1 MNACFQRFYRDSAA
15 ALAALEAR
23 EHTAQVVKPGE
34 RERRERCFR
43 WEDSDTA
50 KERDG
55 LRRLPYL
62 VCSPTMELGVDI
74 ADLDLVHLRNV
85 PPTPANYAQRSGRA
99 GRQGQPGL
107 VFTYCG
113 SINSHDQYFFNRRA
127 DMVAGS
133 VRPPR
138 LDIAN
143 EALVRAHLHAVWLAQ
158 VRLPLGDSI
167 ENVINTDDELQLP
180 LRPEAA
186 DAILLSQA
194 AQNEVREHA
203 RRMLQFDPRHP
214 GQLRLV
220 Q

>member
-1 MNACFQRFYRDSAA
+1 M
-15 ALAALEAR
+15 
-23 EHTAQVVKPGE
+23 T
-34 RERRERCFR
+34 
-43 WEDSDTA
+43 

-107 VFTYCG
+107 IFTYCG
-113 SINSHDQYFFNRRA
+113 AINSHDQYFFQRRA

-138 LDIAN
+138 LDVAN
-143 EALVRAHLHAVWLAQ
+143 ESLYNRA
-158 VRLPLGDSI
+158 
-167 ENVINTDDELQLP
+167 
-180 LRPEAA
+180 
-186 DAILLSQA
+186 
-194 AQNEVREHA
+194 
-203 RRMLQFDPRHP
+203 
-214 GQLRLV
+214 
-220 Q
+220 